1 MKMIFT
7 GKVSGEK
14 TVLAAGARHTVKAQA
29 GERYGLVDEVTG
41 LVPDGVEADRSG
53 DDLILRKKED
63 DTEVRIEGFWEEC
76 QPGETQCTAVFN
88 IVGEDGQVT
97 EAVLTQDGPVL
108 DDITAGQSGTLS
120 DDDRG
125 GFIWL
130 GGLAFGGGLAAM
142 ALAAGGGGSKHR
154 HENDDSD
161 TTAPSSPALKAEDD
175 GSVSVVLPGDAN
187 KGDTVEITFEDE
199 KGGKHTV
206 TLEKGDNGWTSSDPT
221 LIPDS
226 NGDKVTIPADNV
238 KDNSEVTAIA
248 KDPSGNESDPSTVT
262 SKTDGVADAP
272 VLSIPEVADG
282 YANADELKDGLQAE
296 VTLPAGTAEGAVITL
311 TVTRPDKTTENVTH
325 TVTKDEVA
333 AGKVS
338 MDIPKD
344 AVIDGQNSVSV
355 SLTQGS
361 NPAKPGNVVDFT
373 ADTQIPGDTDGDGA
387 TDATPVVAIPEAAD
401 GVNAEELKDGVQTEV
416 TVPKGSAAGDTLTL
430 TVTKPDGTTD
440 TVEHTLTADEVTAGK
455 AAVTIPADKVTA
467 DGQYSVTAEIT
478 DPAGNTSG
486 QGQPTDFTVDTQIP
500 GDTDG
505 DGVVDATPVVT
516 IPEAA
521 DGVNAEELKDGV
533 QTEVTVPKGSAAGDT
548 LTLTVTK
555 PDGTTDTV
563 EHTLTAD
570 EVTAGKADVTIPADK
585 VTADGQYSVTAEI
598 TDPAGNTSGQGQ
610 PADFAVDTV
619 APSAPV
625 LKAED
630 DGSVSVDLPGD
641 ANKGDTVD
649 VTFEDEKGGKHTVT
663 LEKGDNGWTSSDP
676 TLIPDSN
683 GDKATIP
690 ADNVKDNSEVT
701 AIAKDPSGNESDPS
715 TVTSKTD
722 GVADAPVLS
731 IPEVAD
737 GYANADELKDGLQA
751 EVTLPA
757 GTAEGAVITLTVT
770 RPDKTTENVTHT
782 VTKDE
787 VAAGKV
793 SMDIP
798 KDAVIDGQNSVSVSL
813 TQGSNP
819 AKPGNVVDFTADTQI
834 PGDTD
839 GDGAT
844 DATPVVAIPEAAD
857 GVNAEE
863 LKDGVQTE
871 VTVPKGSAAG
881 DTLTLTVTKPDGTT
895 DTVEHTLTADEV
907 TAGKAAVT
915 IPADKVTADGQY
927 SVTAEITDPA
937 GNTSG
942 QGQPTD
948 FTVDTQIPGDTDGDG
963 VVDAT
968 PVVTIPEAADGV
980 NAEELKDGV
989 QTEVTVPKGSAA
1001 GDTLTLT
1008 VTKPDGTTDTVEHT
1022 LTADEVT
1029 AGKADVT
1036 IPADKVTADGQYS
1049 VTAEI
1054 TDPAGNTSGQ
1064 GQPADFAVDT
1074 VAPSAPVLK
1083 AEDDGS
1089 VSVELPGDAN
1099 KGDTVDVTFEDEKG
1113 GKHTV
1118 TLEKGDNG
1126 WTSSDPTLIP
1136 DSTGDKAT
1144 IPADNVKDNSEVTGV
1159 AKDPSGNES
1168 DPSTVTSKTDG
1179 VADAPVLSI
1188 PEVADGYANADELKD
1203 GLQAEVTLPAGTA
1216 EGAVIT
1222 LTVTRPDKT
1231 TENVTHTVTK
1241 DEVAAGKVSMDIP
1254 KDAVIDGQ
1262 NSVSVSLTQGS
1273 NPAKPGNVVDFTA
1286 DTQIPGDT
1294 DGDGATDA
1302 TPVVAIPEAA
1312 DGVNAEELKDGVQ
1325 TEVTV
1330 PKGSAAGDTLTL
1342 TVTKP
1347 DGTTDTVEHTL
1358 TADEVTAGKA
1368 AVTIPADKVTA
1379 DGQYSV
1385 TAEITDPA
1393 GNTSGQGQPTDFTVD
1408 TQIPGDTDGDG
1419 VVDATPVVTIPE
1431 AADGVNA
1438 EELKDGVQTEV
1449 TVPKGSAAG
1458 DTLTLTVTKPDGTT
1472 DTVEHTLTADE
1483 VTAGKADVT
1492 IPADKV
1498 TADGQYSVTA
1508 EITDPAGNT
1517 SGQGQPADFAVDTVA
1532 PSAPVLKAEDDG
1544 SVSVD
1549 LPGDANKGDTV
1560 DVTFEDEK
1568 GGKHT
1573 VTLEKGDNGWTS
1585 SDPTL
1590 IPDSNGDKATIPA
1603 DNVKDNS
1610 EVTAIAKDPSGNESD
1625 PSTVTSKTDGVA
1637 DAPVLS
1643 IPEVADGYA
1652 NADELKDGL
1661 QAEVTLPAGT
1671 AEGAVITLTV
1681 TRPDKTTENVTH
1693 TVTKDEVAAGKVSMD
1708 IPKDAVIDGQ
1718 NSVSVS
1724 LTQGSNPAKPGN
1736 VVDFTADTQ
1745 IPGDTD
1751 GDGATDATPV
1761 VAIPEAAD
1769 GVNAEELKDGV
1780 QTEVTVPKGS
1790 AAGDTLTLTVTKP
1803 DGTTDTVEHTLT
1815 ADEVTAGKAAVTI
1828 PADKVTADGQYSVT
1842 AEITDPAG
1850 NTSGQGQ
1857 PTDFTVDTQIPGDT
1871 DGDGVV
1877 DATPVVTI
1885 PEAADGVNAEE
1896 LKDGVQTEVTVP
1908 KGSAAGDT
1916 LTLTVTKPDGTTDTV
1931 EHTLTADEVTAGKAD
1946 VTIPADKVTADGQY
1960 SVTAEIT
1967 DPAGNTSGQ
1976 GQPADF
1982 AVDTV
1987 APSAP
1992 VLKAE
1997 DDGSVSVELP
2007 GDANKGDTVDVTF
2020 EDEKGGKHTVT
2031 LEKGDNGWTSS
2042 DPTLI
2047 PDSTGDKATIPAD
2060 NVKDNSEVTGVAKDP
2075 SGNESDPSTVTS
2087 KTDGVADA
2095 PVLSI
2100 PEVADGYANADE
2112 LKDGLQAEVTLPAG
2126 TAEGAVITLTVTR
2139 PDKTTENV
2147 THTVTKDEVA
2157 AGKVSMDI
2165 PKDAVIDG
2173 QNSVSVSLTQGS
2185 NPAKPGNVVDFTAD
2199 TQIPGDTDGDGATDA
2214 TPVVAIPEAADGVN
2228 AEELKDGVQTEV
2240 TVPKGSAAGDTL
2252 TLTVTKP
2259 DGTTDTVE
2267 HTLTA
2272 DEVTAGKAAVTIP
2285 ADKVTADGQYS
2296 VTAEITDP
2304 AGNTSGQGQPTDF
2317 TVDTQIPGDTD
2328 GDGVVDATPVVTIPE
2343 AADGVN
2349 AEELKDG
2356 VQTEVT
2362 VPKGSAAGDTLTL
2375 TVTKPDGTTDTVEHT
2390 LTADEVT
2397 AGKADVTIPADKVTA
2412 DGQYSVTAEITD
2424 PAGNTSGQGQPAD
2437 FAVDTV
2443 APSAP
2448 VLKAED
2454 DGSVSVDLPGDANKG
2469 DTVDVTFEDEKG
2481 GKHTVT
2487 LEKGDNGWTS
2497 SDPTLIPDSNG
2508 DKATIPADN
2517 VKDNSEVTAIAKDPS
2532 GNESDPSTVTS
2543 KTDGVADAPVLSIPE
2558 VADGYANADEL
2569 KDGLQAE
2576 VTLPAGTAEG
2586 AVITLTVTRPDK
2598 TTENVTHTVTKDEVA
2613 AGKVSMDIPKDAVI
2627 DGQNSVSVS
2636 LTQGSNPAKPG
2647 NVVDFTADT
2656 QIPGDTDGDGAT
2668 DATPVVAIPEAADGV
2683 NAEELKDGVQTEV
2696 TVPKGSAAGDTLT
2709 LTVTKPDGTTDTVEH
2724 TLTADEVTAGKAAV
2738 TIPADKVTADGQYS
2752 VTAEITDPAGNTSGQ
2767 GQPTDFTVDTQIS
2780 GDTDG
2785 DGVVDATPVVT
2796 IPEAADGVNAEEL
2809 KDGVQ
2814 TEVTV
2819 PKGSAAGDTLTLT
2832 VTKPDGTTD
2841 TVEHTLTADEVT
2853 AGKADVTIPAD
2864 KVTADGQYS
2873 VTAEITDPAGNTSG
2887 QGQPADF
2894 AVDTVAPSAP
2904 VLKAEDDGSVSVEL
2918 PGDANKGDTVD
2929 VTFEDE
2935 KGGKHTV
2942 TLEKGDNG
2950 WTSSDPTLIPDST
2963 GDKATIPADN
2973 VKDNS
2978 EVTGV
2983 AKDPSGNESDPST
2996 VTSKTDGVAD
3006 APVLSIPEVA
3016 DGYANADELKDGLQA
3031 EVTLPAGT
3039 AEGAVIT
3046 LTVTRPDKTT
3056 ENVTHT
3062 VTKDEVAAGKV
3073 SMDIPKDAVIDGQNS
3088 VSVSLTQGSNPAK
3101 PGNVVDF
3108 TADTQ
3113 IPGDTDGDGATDAT
3127 PVVAIP
3133 EAADGVNAEEL
3144 KDGVQTEVT
3153 VPKGSAAGDT
3163 LTLTV
3168 TKPDGTTDTVEHT
3181 LTADEVTAGK
3191 AAVTIPADKVTADG
3205 QYSVTAEITDPAGNT
3220 SGQGQPTDFT
3230 VDTQIPGDTDGDGVV
3245 DATPVVTIPEAAD
3258 GVNAEELKDGVQT
3271 EVTVPKGSAAGDTL
3285 TLTVTKPDGTTDTVE
3300 HTLTADEVTAGK
3312 AAVTIPADKVTAD
3325 GQYSV
3330 TAEITDP
3337 AGNTSGQGQ
3346 PTDFTVDTQIPGDT
3360 DGDGVVDAT
3369 PVVTIPEAADGVNAE
3384 ELKDGV
3390 QTEVTVPKGSAAGDT
3405 LTLTVTKPDGTTDTV
3420 EHTLTAD
3427 EVTAGKAD
3435 VTIPADKVT
3444 ADGQYSVTAEITDPA
3459 GNTSGQG
3466 QPADFAVDTVAPSAP
3481 VLKAE
3486 DDGSVSVELPG
3497 DANKG
3502 DTVDVTFEDEK
3513 GGKHTVTLEKGDNGW
3528 TSSDPTLI
3536 PDSTG
3541 DKATIPADNVKD
3553 NSEVTG
3559 VAKDPSG
3566 NESDPST
3573 VTSKTDVLPTVSIS
3587 VETTSTDVNGD
3598 GFTGIVSVNGTVMD
3612 VPATI
3617 EDKDDST
3624 GLVYTV
3630 SLNHVTTTDV
3640 TVTVTLGSG
3649 AGHSDAADYS
3659 DIGGAQHNGKIGLHG
3674 DTGKVTYDGA
3684 TTVTIVIPAGSK
3696 SVSFIVD
3703 PTLEANQDAFNAE
3716 GMEKVVATITGTSDN
3731 VTAATDIVDNA
3742 GASAT
3747 GVIYD
3752 GNAISLR
3759 NLDGDFT
3766 LKYSLS
3772 SSVAEKGDFGYTIGA
3787 NSGEND
3793 PMVTTDYSDT
3803 VYVGYY
3809 QSGKETTSYS
3819 NVANSLDNGPDGTKT
3834 DGNQSITTVDLGA
3847 GDDLMVIRG
3856 NMLDNTR
3863 VYTGEG
3869 NDTFT
3874 MDGMNTALR
3883 VMYAGSYIF
3892 TESGDDIVTIKRT
3905 GVTNAGQIYLG
3916 SGSDTF
3922 IQGDATDNNDT
3933 KLSGLLDLGSG
3944 TKDISNMPK
3953 EYLSVYQDGSNLS
3966 LGNDNNID
3974 TATDVN
3980 TVTIYGSVSGEILG
3994 GYGSDNI
4001 TVTKNLTGNISVGD
4015 NADTLTAGWI
4025 YGGATVSMG
4034 DGNDTVTVT
4043 DGAYN
4048 TTISLGAGDDVFD
4061 STGATL
4067 GSAATT
4073 IDGGEGND
4081 TIKIGTISNGN
4092 ITIDAGAGDDIVVLT
4107 KDYDTKPV
4115 GNQGSINGGEGSD
4128 TLVLAGNIS
4137 VNLATGKNEGI
4148 AGFEKVDMTVGSDL
4162 KAGNTAQLVK
4172 LTASDVLGM
4181 NDNSTI
4187 YISGDAN
4194 DKVDL
4199 GAAGAGSL
4207 GTFTATATTVKAT
4220 ALDGIEHTYTL
4231 YSSVSGAN
4239 VYIDNNIIDAS
4250 GVI

>member
-14 TVLAAGARHTVKAQA
+14 TVLTAGGRHTVKAQP
-29 GERYGLVDEVTG
+29 GEQYGLIDEVTG

-53 DDLILRKKED
+53 DDLILRKKEE

-187 KGDTVEITFEDE
+187 KGDTVEI
-199 KGGKHTV
+199 
-206 TLEKGDNGWTSSDPT
+206 
-221 LIPDS
+221 
-226 NGDKVTIPADNV
+226 
-238 KDNSEVTAIA
+238 
-248 KDPSGNESDPSTVT
+248 
-262 SKTDGVADAP
+262 
-272 VLSIPEVADG
+272 
-282 YANADELKDGLQAE
+282 
-296 VTLPAGTAEGAVITL
+296 
-311 TVTRPDKTTENVTH
+311 
-325 TVTKDEVA
+325 
-333 AGKVS
+333 
-338 MDIPKD
+338 
-344 AVIDGQNSVSV
+344 
-355 SLTQGS
+355 
-361 NPAKPGNVVDFT
+361 
-373 ADTQIPGDTDGDGA
+373 
-387 TDATPVVAIPEAAD
+387 
-401 GVNAEELKDGVQTEV
+401 
-416 TVPKGSAAGDTLTL
+416 
-430 TVTKPDGTTD
+430 
-440 TVEHTLTADEVTAGK
+440 
-455 AAVTIPADKVTA
+455 
-467 DGQYSVTAEIT
+467 
-478 DPAGNTSG
+478 
-486 QGQPTDFTVDTQIP
+486 
-500 GDTDG
+500 
-505 DGVVDATPVVT
+505 
-516 IPEAA
+516 
-521 DGVNAEELKDGV
+521 
-533 QTEVTVPKGSAAGDT
+533 
-548 LTLTVTK
+548 
-555 PDGTTDTV
+555 
-563 EHTLTAD
+563 
-570 EVTAGKADVTIPADK
+570 
-585 VTADGQYSVTAEI
+585 
-598 TDPAGNTSGQGQ
+598 
-610 PADFAVDTV
+610 
-619 APSAPV
+619 
-625 LKAED
+625 
-630 DGSVSVDLPGD
+630 
-641 ANKGDTVD
+641 
-649 VTFEDEKGGKHTVT
+649 
-663 LEKGDNGWTSSDP
+663 
-676 TLIPDSN
+676 
-683 GDKATIP
+683 
-690 ADNVKDNSEVT
+690 
-701 AIAKDPSGNESDPS
+701 
-715 TVTSKTD
+715 
-722 GVADAPVLS
+722 
-731 IPEVAD
+731 
-737 GYANADELKDGLQA
+737 
-751 EVTLPA
+751 
-757 GTAEGAVITLTVT
+757 
-770 RPDKTTENVTHT
+770 
-782 VTKDE
+782 
-787 VAAGKV
+787 
-793 SMDIP
+793 
-798 KDAVIDGQNSVSVSL
+798 
-813 TQGSNP
+813 
-819 AKPGNVVDFTADTQI
+819 
-834 PGDTD
+834 
-839 GDGAT
+839 
-844 DATPVVAIPEAAD
+844 
-857 GVNAEE
+857 
-863 LKDGVQTE
+863 
-871 VTVPKGSAAG
+871 
-881 DTLTLTVTKPDGTT
+881 
-895 DTVEHTLTADEV
+895 
-907 TAGKAAVT
+907 
-915 IPADKVTADGQY
+915 
-927 SVTAEITDPA
+927 
-937 GNTSG
+937 
-942 QGQPTD
+942 
-948 FTVDTQIPGDTDGDG
+948 
-963 VVDAT
+963 
-968 PVVTIPEAADGV
+968 
-980 NAEELKDGV
+980 
-989 QTEVTVPKGSAA
+989 
-1001 GDTLTLT
+1001 
-1008 VTKPDGTTDTVEHT
+1008 
-1022 LTADEVT
+1022 
-1029 AGKADVT
+1029 
-1036 IPADKVTADGQYS
+1036 
-1049 VTAEI
+1049 
-1054 TDPAGNTSGQ
+1054 
-1064 GQPADFAVDT
+1064 
-1074 VAPSAPVLK
+1074 
-1083 AEDDGS
+1083 
-1089 VSVELPGDAN
+1089 
-1099 KGDTVDVTFEDEKG
+1099 TFEDEKG

-1273 NPAKPGNVVDFTA
+1273 NPAKPGNVVGFAA

-1358 TADEVTAGKA
+1358 TADEVAAGKA
-1368 AVTIPADKVTA
+1368 DVTIPADKVTA

-1419 VVDATPVVTIPE
+1419 VVDATPVVAIPE
-1431 AADGVNA
+1431 AANGVNA

-1483 VTAGKADVT
+1483 VAAGKAD
-1492 IPADKV
+1492 
-1498 TADGQYSVTA
+1498 
-1508 EITDPAGNT
+1508 
-1517 SGQGQPADFAVDTVA
+1517 
-1532 PSAPVLKAEDDG
+1532 
-1544 SVSVD
+1544 
-1549 LPGDANKGDTV
+1549 
-1560 DVTFEDEK
+1560 
-1568 GGKHT
+1568 
-1573 VTLEKGDNGWTS
+1573 
-1585 SDPTL
+1585 
-1590 IPDSNGDKATIPA
+1590 
-1603 DNVKDNS
+1603 
-1610 EVTAIAKDPSGNESD
+1610 
-1625 PSTVTSKTDGVA
+1625 
-1637 DAPVLS
+1637 
-1643 IPEVADGYA
+1643 
-1652 NADELKDGL
+1652 
-1661 QAEVTLPAGT
+1661 
-1671 AEGAVITLTV
+1671 
-1681 TRPDKTTENVTH
+1681 
-1693 TVTKDEVAAGKVSMD
+1693 
-1708 IPKDAVIDGQ
+1708 
-1718 NSVSVS
+1718 
-1724 LTQGSNPAKPGN
+1724 
-1736 VVDFTADTQ
+1736 
-1745 IPGDTD
+1745 
-1751 GDGATDATPV
+1751 
-1761 VAIPEAAD
+1761 
-1769 GVNAEELKDGV
+1769 
-1780 QTEVTVPKGS
+1780 
-1790 AAGDTLTLTVTKP
+1790 
-1803 DGTTDTVEHTLT
+1803 
-1815 ADEVTAGKAAVTI
+1815 VTI

-1877 DATPVVTI
+1877 DATPVVAI
-1885 PEAADGVNAEE
+1885 PEAANGVNAEE

-1931 EHTLTADEVTAGKAD
+1931 EHTLTADEVAAGKAD

-2047 PDSTGDKATIPAD
+2047 PDS
-2060 NVKDNSEVTGVAKDP
+2060 N
-2075 SGNESDPSTVTS
+2075 
-2087 KTDGVADA
+2087 
-2095 PVLSI
+2095 
-2100 PEVADGYANADE
+2100 
-2112 LKDGLQAEVTLPAG
+2112 
-2126 TAEGAVITLTVTR
+2126 
-2139 PDKTTENV
+2139 
-2147 THTVTKDEVA
+2147 
-2157 AGKVSMDI
+2157 
-2165 PKDAVIDG
+2165 
-2173 QNSVSVSLTQGS
+2173 
-2185 NPAKPGNVVDFTAD
+2185 
-2199 TQIPGDTDGDGATDA
+2199 
-2214 TPVVAIPEAADGVN
+2214 
-2228 AEELKDGVQTEV
+2228 
-2240 TVPKGSAAGDTL
+2240 
-2252 TLTVTKP
+2252 
-2259 DGTTDTVE
+2259 
-2267 HTLTA
+2267 
-2272 DEVTAGKAAVTIP
+2272 
-2285 ADKVTADGQYS
+2285 
-2296 VTAEITDP
+2296 
-2304 AGNTSGQGQPTDF
+2304 
-2317 TVDTQIPGDTD
+2317 
-2328 GDGVVDATPVVTIPE
+2328 
-2343 AADGVN
+2343 
-2349 AEELKDG
+2349 
-2356 VQTEVT
+2356 
-2362 VPKGSAAGDTLTL
+2362 
-2375 TVTKPDGTTDTVEHT
+2375 
-2390 LTADEVT
+2390 
-2397 AGKADVTIPADKVTA
+2397 
-2412 DGQYSVTAEITD
+2412 
-2424 PAGNTSGQGQPAD
+2424 
-2437 FAVDTV
+2437 
-2443 APSAP
+2443 
-2448 VLKAED
+2448 
-2454 DGSVSVDLPGDANKG
+2454 
-2469 DTVDVTFEDEKG
+2469 
-2481 GKHTVT
+2481 
-2487 LEKGDNGWTS
+2487 
-2497 SDPTLIPDSNG
+2497 
-2508 DKATIPADN
+2508 
-2517 VKDNSEVTAIAKDPS
+2517 
-2532 GNESDPSTVTS
+2532 
-2543 KTDGVADAPVLSIPE
+2543 
-2558 VADGYANADEL
+2558 
-2569 KDGLQAE
+2569 
-2576 VTLPAGTAEG
+2576 
-2586 AVITLTVTRPDK
+2586 
-2598 TTENVTHTVTKDEVA
+2598 
-2613 AGKVSMDIPKDAVI
+2613 
-2627 DGQNSVSVS
+2627 
-2636 LTQGSNPAKPG
+2636 
-2647 NVVDFTADT
+2647 
-2656 QIPGDTDGDGAT
+2656 
-2668 DATPVVAIPEAADGV
+2668 
-2683 NAEELKDGVQTEV
+2683 
-2696 TVPKGSAAGDTLT
+2696 
-2709 LTVTKPDGTTDTVEH
+2709 
-2724 TLTADEVTAGKAAV
+2724 
-2738 TIPADKVTADGQYS
+2738 
-2752 VTAEITDPAGNTSGQ
+2752 
-2767 GQPTDFTVDTQIS
+2767 
-2780 GDTDG
+2780 
-2785 DGVVDATPVVT
+2785 
-2796 IPEAADGVNAEEL
+2796 
-2809 KDGVQ
+2809 
-2814 TEVTV
+2814 
-2819 PKGSAAGDTLTLT
+2819 
-2832 VTKPDGTTD
+2832 
-2841 TVEHTLTADEVT
+2841 
-2853 AGKADVTIPAD
+2853 
-2864 KVTADGQYS
+2864 
-2873 VTAEITDPAGNTSG
+2873 
-2887 QGQPADF
+2887 
-2894 AVDTVAPSAP
+2894 
-2904 VLKAEDDGSVSVEL
+2904 
-2918 PGDANKGDTVD
+2918 
-2929 VTFEDE
+2929 
-2935 KGGKHTV
+2935 
-2942 TLEKGDNG
+2942 
-2950 WTSSDPTLIPDST
+2950 
-2963 GDKATIPADN
+2963 
-2973 VKDNS
+2973 
-2978 EVTGV
+2978 
-2983 AKDPSGNESDPST
+2983 
-2996 VTSKTDGVAD
+2996 
-3006 APVLSIPEVA
+3006 
-3016 DGYANADELKDGLQA
+3016 
-3031 EVTLPAGT
+3031 
-3039 AEGAVIT
+3039 
-3046 LTVTRPDKTT
+3046 
-3056 ENVTHT
+3056 
-3062 VTKDEVAAGKV
+3062 
-3073 SMDIPKDAVIDGQNS
+3073 
-3088 VSVSLTQGSNPAK
+3088 
-3101 PGNVVDF
+3101 
-3108 TADTQ
+3108 
-3113 IPGDTDGDGATDAT
+3113 
-3127 PVVAIP
+3127 
-3133 EAADGVNAEEL
+3133 
-3144 KDGVQTEVT
+3144 
-3153 VPKGSAAGDT
+3153 
-3163 LTLTV
+3163 
-3168 TKPDGTTDTVEHT
+3168 
-3181 LTADEVTAGK
+3181 
-3191 AAVTIPADKVTADG
+3191 
-3205 QYSVTAEITDPAGNT
+3205 
-3220 SGQGQPTDFT
+3220 
-3230 VDTQIPGDTDGDGVV
+3230 
-3245 DATPVVTIPEAAD
+3245 
-3258 GVNAEELKDGVQT
+3258 
-3271 EVTVPKGSAAGDTL
+3271 
-3285 TLTVTKPDGTTDTVE
+3285 
-3300 HTLTADEVTAGK
+3300 
-3312 AAVTIPADKVTAD
+3312 
-3325 GQYSV
+3325 
-3330 TAEITDP
+3330 
-3337 AGNTSGQGQ
+3337 
-3346 PTDFTVDTQIPGDT
+3346 
-3360 DGDGVVDAT
+3360 
-3369 PVVTIPEAADGVNAE
+3369 
-3384 ELKDGV
+3384 
-3390 QTEVTVPKGSAAGDT
+3390 
-3405 LTLTVTKPDGTTDTV
+3405 
-3420 EHTLTAD
+3420 
-3427 EVTAGKAD
+3427 
-3435 VTIPADKVT
+3435 
-3444 ADGQYSVTAEITDPA
+3444 
-3459 GNTSGQG
+3459 
-3466 QPADFAVDTVAPSAP
+3466 
-3481 VLKAE
+3481 
-3486 DDGSVSVELPG
+3486 
-3497 DANKG
+3497 
-3502 DTVDVTFEDEK
+3502 
-3513 GGKHTVTLEKGDNGW
+3513 
-3528 TSSDPTLI
+3528 
-3536 PDSTG
+3536 G

-3598 GFTGIVSVNGTVMD
+3598 GFTGIASVNGTVMD

-3787 NSGEND
+3787 NSGKND
-3793 PMVTTDYSDT
+3793 PMVTTDYNDT

-3819 NVANSLDNGPDGTKT
+3819 NVANSQDNGPDGTKT

-3856 NMLDNTR
+3856 NMLANTR

-3933 KLSGLLDLGSG
+3933 TLSGLLDLGSG

-4181 NDNSTI
+4181 NDNSTL
-4187 YISGDAN
+4187 YISGGAN

-4199 GAAGAGSL
+4199 GADGAGSL

-4239 VYIDNNIIDAS
+4239 VYIDNNIIDAN